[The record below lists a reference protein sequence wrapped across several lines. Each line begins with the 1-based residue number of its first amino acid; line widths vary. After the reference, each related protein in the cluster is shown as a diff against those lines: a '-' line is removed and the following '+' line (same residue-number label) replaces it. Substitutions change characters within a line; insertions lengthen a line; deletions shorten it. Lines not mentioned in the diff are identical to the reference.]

1 MTPHWRATESLS
13 STTMINTYQTS
24 AFPPQPP
31 PRHTSLPAEH
41 LAPRRG
47 PTRAVVRVLGLVVVL
62 HLLLSCGGF
71 YYLYTGRMIS
81 PLESAKP
88 NEEGKI
94 SAQTS
99 ERRSEKASPKV
110 MAGMTVKRPPSDIR
124 STPSRS
130 GGGQYL
136 QWNMDHSILKNVG
149 YYWASWLKVQQPGDY
164 YVYARVSF
172 SGGGTEGMPLV
183 SMVKRKH
190 NDTGKPHDVMK
201 AYCSLGNHNTGP
213 CTASQGQVLSLQ
225 MGNLLSVWV
234 ENHTWVD
241 YERGATTFGMFK
253 L

>member
-1 MTPHWRATESLS
+1 
-13 STTMINTYQTS
+13 MINTYKTS

-149 YYWASWLKVQQPGDY
+149 YYWASWLEVQQPGDY

-172 SGGGTEGMPLV
+172 SGGGKEGMPLV
-183 SMVKRKH
+183 SMVLRKH
-190 NDTGKPHDVMK
+190 NETGKSHDVMK
-201 AYCSLGNHNTGP
+201 AYCSLGNHGSAQGQ
-213 CTASQGQVLSLQ
+213 CTVSQGQVLSLQ
-225 MGNLLSVWV
+225 MGNLLGVWV
-234 ENHTWVD
+234 ENHTWVN
-241 YERGATTFGMFK
+241 YEREATTFGMFK